1 MGICAAAAFGLL
13 QRLAPAALD
22 VAHLVFPGV
31 NRDGEIGDHTPGVAS
46 TGGRTALCVR
56 VCTWYRGC
64 TVCACMFPIQV
75 HTQMVRVCG
84 HAVLSRVQRACVPPT
99 RCRGGLGAEGAGAG
113 RRNEPLT
120 WAAASSGSRVPRCQS
135 SQLYERWRKGG
146 AAEAE
151 TYGGGGGWPH
161 CKHSAHKRG
170 ALPATKWPF
179 WRWYAAVACGNSD
192 ACLRT
197 LVGAIWVPVSIINP
211 AVVHSRWRCGSAV
224 LGGRICAADNA
235 ASAHWCCQAACSCR
249 QCVPGQGRAWKG
261 GSQSKA
267 RTASIDLCSR
277 AGSRHTGDIRTCHE
291 TPQRHVGVCGDGC
304 PSATDGPSGPSLC
317 ADLVKHACN
326 QPRC

>member
-1 MGICAAAAFGLL
+1 MHACFPYRCTHRWCVCAGTQYSRAYRGRVCHPHAAAAAWGRKAPVQGAATSHSRGQLRRL
-13 QRLAPAALD
+13 DLASHVASHHNYMRGGEREGQQRL
-22 VAHLVFPGV
+22 
-31 NRDGEIGDHTPGVAS
+31 RHT
-46 TGGRTALCVR
+46 
-56 VCTWYRGC
+56 
-64 TVCACMFPIQV
+64 
-75 HTQMVRVCG
+75 
-84 HAVLSRVQRACVPPT
+84 
-99 RCRGGLGAEGAGAG
+99 
-113 RRNEPLT
+113 
-120 WAAASSGSRVPRCQS
+120 
-135 SQLYERWRKGG
+135 
-146 AAEAE
+146 
-151 TYGGGGGWPH
+151 GGGGGWPH